1 MRPVTLTHALLAA
14 LLLLPPTTAL
24 ARSDELVNVAL
35 ARWGAR
41 AGADGEFSP
50 AHSAAR
56 VLDGQWSLRDEHKWA
71 SSHGTAPHWLVIDLG
86 SEREVEEVVIRHEGV
101 FEMGDV
107 YNTAAFQLQRGET
120 ADGPWTDLVDPIS
133 GNRES
138 ITRHGFAPTPLRWFR
153 LYITEAEQGGSN
165 TCARI
170 YEVELYARRSSLS
183 PPLTVL
189 TAAEPARYRTR
200 DRVLERLVRVE
211 CLGRG
216 ALPALEL
223 RCGKR
228 LIGSITPDSDA
239 WVPVATG
246 DATEELSLRGP
257 GGAVLWSGPQPSLGW
272 FSALRGGLLHIVPS
286 SHQDIAWMDSP
297 EACIAQR
304 DREVIT
310 PALARLAAD
319 PGYCFTLE
327 DGLMLREY
335 LDRHPER
342 RDEMARYCG
351 EGRLEIGAT
360 YNQPYESLH
369 ASEALVRQLYLGKR
383 WVRQALEGAESRI
396 AWSVDVPGRAMQMP
410 QIFRKAGVE
419 YLAISR
425 HTPGPFAWLSPDG
438 SAVSAWSPGI
448 YPASAVPLQ
457 GGLAQVEAQ
466 LTRELAPWSAYYA
479 ERGLAHEF
487 LCISSSDSSGPA
499 DYSSLLSGWSRAH
512 AGDLAA
518 AGLASVPNGPEAK
531 PLLEDAARHGQPGLD
546 LPRLEYSTATRWFDA
561 LTKGRPRLEAVS
573 GERPNVWLYIHG
585 PTHYEA
591 IKAGRD
597 AWRLLPAA
605 ETFET
610 WDALLAGDFA
620 GYPEAELD
628 EAWAAAIYPDHGWG
642 GNQGEVTDALFRAKY
657 ESARATGERLLE
669 GALRRIAGRVE
680 ARQGLG
686 KPLVVANTL
695 SWARG
700 GPVTVECP
708 DPSGTI
714 VRDAAGRELPS
725 QVVTEDGRQRLLF
738 LADEVPSLG
747 YRTYYLGTGARPES
761 IEDLPARPVTEFENR
776 HFRLTLAPG
785 GIRSL
790 LDKTLD
796 REVLDTGKFL
806 GAELFTMQSV
816 GNGAGEFDRV
826 QQPSMEGFDK
836 LSNYPAQ
843 WFVLDAGPVRT
854 TLQLEQ
860 KTEHCTI
867 RERLHL
873 WEGLRRIDCEVD
885 LLGWDGTHYR
895 EWRLAFP
902 LAEGAS
908 RVSYDVPMGVATV
921 GESEIRGAA
930 GWMYTQPCA
939 EVRPREVQDWIDASG
954 AWGGLTL
961 ASGVAVCD
969 YLDPTDAPVAG
980 AILQPI
986 LLASRKSCH
995 PLGNWYSQEG
1005 DHSYR
1010 FALLPHDGGWEQ
1022 SRRGASEFQAPLRAV
1037 AVEAATEGARLP
1049 ESLSLCTVD
1058 AGNVV
1063 VTAVKKS
1070 EDDDSLVVRAYEL
1083 AGRDTSAELTW
1094 AFPIARARG
1103 VSIIEDERAGEH
1115 SLPVLGRTMRLAFGH
1130 HAIET
1135 ARVAVRV
1142 DR

>member
-1 MRPVTLTHALLAA
+1 VRFASLSRVLTA
-14 LLLLPPTTAL
+14 LLLLLAPTAAL
-24 ARSDELVNVAL
+24 ARGDELVNVAL
-35 ARWGAR
+35 ARWGAH
-41 AGADGEFSP
+41 ASADGEFSP
-50 AHSAAR
+50 SHSAAR
-56 VLDGQWSLRDEHKWA
+56 AIDGQWSLRDEHKWA

-86 SEREVEEVVIRHEGV
+86 TEREVEEVAIRHEGV

-107 YNTAAFQLQRGET
+107 YNTGAFQLQRGET
-120 ADGPWTDLVDPIS
+120 AEGPWTDLVEPVR

-138 ITRHGFAPTPLRWFR
+138 ITRHSFAPTPLRWFR

-170 YEVELYARRSSLS
+170 YEVELYARRSSLT

-189 TAAEPARYRTR
+189 TASDPVRYRTR
-200 DRVLERLVRVE
+200 NGALERLVRVE
-211 CLGRG
+211 CLGRR
-216 ALPALEL
+216 AQPALEL

-228 LIGSITPDSDA
+228 VLGSLTPDSDV
-239 WVPVATG
+239 WVPAATG
-246 DATEELSLRGP
+246 DTVEELSLRAPDGT
-257 GGAVLWSGPQPSLGW
+257 VLWRGPQPSLGW
-272 FSALRGGLLHIVPS
+272 FSPLRGGLLHIAPS

-319 PGYCFTLE
+319 PTYCFTLE

-335 LDRHPER
+335 LERHPDR
-342 RDEMARYCG
+342 REEMARYCR
-351 EGRLEIGAT
+351 EERLEIGAT
-360 YNQPYESLH
+360 YNQPYESLY
-369 ASEALVRQLYLGKR
+369 ASEALVRQLYVGKR
-383 WVRQALEGAESRI
+383 WVRQTLDGADSRI

-410 QIFRKAGVE
+410 QILRKAGVE
-419 YLAISR
+419 YLVISR
-425 HTPGPFAWLSPDG
+425 HKPGPFAWLSPDG

-457 GGLAQVEAQ
+457 GGLAQVESQ
-466 LTRELAPWSAYYA
+466 LTRELAPWSTYYA
-479 ERGLAHEF
+479 EHGLAHEF

-499 DYSSLLSGWSRAH
+499 DYSGLLSGWSRAH
-512 AGDLAA
+512 AGDLAT
-518 AGLASVPNGPEAK
+518 AGMAPGPTGAEAK
-531 PLLEDAARHGQPGLD
+531 PLLEDAARHGQPGID

-561 LTKGRPRLEAVS
+561 LTKGKPRLEAVS
-573 GERPNVWLYIHG
+573 GERPGVWLYIHG

-591 IKAGRD
+591 IKAGRE

-605 ETFET
+605 ETFAT
-610 WDALLAGDFA
+610 WDALLTGSFA
-620 GYPEAELD
+620 GYPKAELD
-628 EAWAAAIYPDHGWG
+628 EAWASAIYPDHGWG
-642 GNQGEVTDALFRAKY
+642 GNQGEITDALFRAMY
-657 ESARATGERLLE
+657 ESARDTGQRLLDR
-669 GALRRIAGRVE
+669 ALGRIAGRVAAHE
-680 ARQGLG
+680 GLG

-700 GPVTVECP
+700 GPVAVDCP
-708 DPSGTI
+708 NPSGTI
-714 VRDAAGRELPS
+714 VRDATGRELPS
-725 QVVTEDGRQRLLF
+725 QVVTESGRQRLLF

-747 YRTYYLGTGARPES
+747 YRTYYLATGERPETVT
-761 IEDLPARPVTEFENR
+761 DLPARPVTEYENG

-785 GIRSL
+785 GVRSL
-790 LDKTLD
+790 IDKTLG

-836 LSNYPAQ
+836 LSSYPAQ
-843 WFVLDAGPVRT
+843 WFVLESGPVRT

-860 KTEHCTI
+860 KTEHCTV

-873 WEGLRRIDCEVD
+873 WEGIRRIDCEVD

-902 LAEGAS
+902 LAEGAA
-908 RVSYDVPMGVATV
+908 RVSYDVPMGVVTV

-930 GWMYTQPCA
+930 GWMYTQPCT

-969 YLDPTDAPVAG
+969 YVDPTHNPEPG
-980 AILQPI
+980 AVLQPI

-1010 FALLPHDGGWEQ
+1010 FALLPHAGGWEQ
-1022 SRRGASEFQAPLRAV
+1022 SRREASEFQAPLRAV
-1037 AVEAATEGARLP
+1037 AVEGRPDGVALP
-1049 ESLSLCTVD
+1049 ESLSLCSVD
-1058 AGNVV
+1058 ADNVV
-1063 VTAVKKS
+1063 VSAVKRS
-1070 EDDDSLVVRAYEL
+1070 EEDDSLVVRAYEVT
-1083 AGRDTSAELTW
+1083 GRDTTAQLTW
-1094 AFPIARARG
+1094 AFPVAGARG
-1103 VSIIEDERAGEH
+1103 VSIIEDDLRGARP
-1115 SLPVLGRTMRLAFGH
+1115 LPVLGRTMRLALGH

-1135 ARVAVRV
+1135 ARVWVEPAR
-1142 DR
+1142 